1 MEQRADGK
9 SHTEMSKKVKLPLV
23 PVARRQGHRESVS
36 ISEFHSHSN
45 HWSSVERTYIEFV
58 MQGLK
63 H

>member
-1 MEQRADGK
+1 MGK
-9 SHTEMSKKVKLPLV
+9 VTQKCQKKVKLPLV